1 MNLFDQLHLLIV
13 VAASEATFLSN
24 LLFPKAYN
32 FNLLIVVAGIKLA
45 WNIVTGDVVSTTSNE
60 IDVFIDKD
68 TAKKNKAMTF
78 VSDQKRIS
86 NVF

>member
-1 MNLFDQLHLLIV
+1 LNLFDQLHLLIV
-13 VAASEATFLSN
+13 VAASEATLSN

-32 FNLLIVVAGIKLA
+32 FNLLIVVAGIKIA

-68 TAKKNKAMTF
+68 TAK
-78 VSDQKRIS
+78 RIKQ
-86 NVF
+86 

>member
-13 VAASEATFLSN
+13 VAASEATSLSN

-60 IDVFIDKD
+60 IDVFIKHR
-68 TAKKNKAMTF
+68 KKNKAMTILITNAVRALF
-78 VSDQKRIS
+78 NGI
-86 NVF
+86 